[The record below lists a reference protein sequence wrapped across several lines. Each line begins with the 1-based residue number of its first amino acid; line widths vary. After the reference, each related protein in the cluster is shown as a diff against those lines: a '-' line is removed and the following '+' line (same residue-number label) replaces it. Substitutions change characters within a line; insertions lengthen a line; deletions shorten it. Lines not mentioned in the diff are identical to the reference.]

1 MLLGAQARAADSITL
16 SYAGWNAAPAS
27 AAPALDAL
35 ELRMIAAWNEAN
47 PEIQVSAV
55 QQLEPV
61 TWEQRLASAA
71 RSGTLPDVFVIR
83 SLPRAIARGW
93 LADIT
98 DLAFA
103 DPDWRAVPIPVG
115 NAVFHDHAVIALPF
129 VQQLMGYFVNTD
141 LLSREKY
148 PVPDARW
155 TVAQFEALV
164 RNLARPQKQVLGLS
178 EEVQVPEW
186 YPAAASSRMRWFSWD
201 GRGYN
206 LDSAEFITGVQ
217 MARRFFTSGWVF
229 DGLKDEQRRKL
240 DSGWPGEAWEKGSVA
255 LCWDGT
261 WSLSSFARLGFTWEF
276 IGVPGGRTPIVNEWL
291 GISRFSPRRAA
302 AYRFA
307 RWMSFSRA
315 GSLARLGFAGDERL
329 PVKSLPL
336 TTDPQVLH
344 AYFQTHGTPGIR
356 KLYTS
361 LDAGIVEGV
370 NVVPGYE
377 MSRWNAPVS
386 ADKKVGDVIWNSI
399 RGTLRIAEW
408 APRLND
414 AANQELREAAAARS
428 EPLDDARS
436 R

>member
-1 MLLGAQARAADSITL
+1 MLFGAHTIVASPVTL
-16 SYAGWNAAPAS
+16 SYAGWTAAPEAG
-27 AAPALDAL
+27 APALDTL
-35 ELRMIAAWNEAN
+35 ELRMIAAWNEAH
-47 PEIQVSAV
+47 PETAVTSV
-55 QQLEPV
+55 QQLDPV
-61 TWEQRLASAA
+61 TWEKRLASAA
-71 RSGTLPDVFVIR
+71 KSDTLPDVFVIR
-83 SLPRAIARGW
+83 SLPRAIAGGW

-98 DLAFA
+98 DLVLA
-103 DPDWRAVPIPVG
+103 DPNWRAVPIPVG

-129 VQQLMGYFVNTD
+129 TLQLMGYFVNTD
-141 LLSREKY
+141 LVSREEY

-164 RNLARPQKQVLGLS
+164 RVLARPQKQVLGLS
-178 EEVQVPEW
+178 EEVQIPEW
-186 YPAAASSRMRWFSWD
+186 YPAAVSSRMRWFSWD
-201 GRGYN
+201 GRRYN

-229 DGLKDEQRRKL
+229 DGLKEDQRRKL
-240 DSGWPGEAWEKGSVA
+240 ASSWPGEAWENGSVA

-291 GISRFSPRRAA
+291 GISRSSPHRAA
-302 AYRFA
+302 AYQFA

-315 GSLARLGFAGDERL
+315 GSLARLRIAADEGL

-336 TTDPQVLH
+336 TTYPQVLN
-344 AYFQTHGTPGIR
+344 AYFQSWGTPGIR
-356 KLYTS
+356 KLYSS

-386 ADKKVGDVIWNSI
+386 TDKKAGDVIWNSI
-399 RGTLRIAEW
+399 RGTLKIAEW

-414 AANQELREAAAARS
+414 AANQELREASAAGS
-428 EPLDDARS
+428 EPLDNARP
-436 R
+436 